1 MTFTD
6 SDDQN
11 TQPELPPDG
20 QTLQESA
27 PVASAGPPQPDTEQM
42 QKLSRWV
49 AADNIADELSD
60 ELLLTIG
67 QRVKDEYQI
76 DVDSRTDWV
85 TKTEKAMDFAMQVA
99 EEKTYPWPK
108 ASNVIFPLMT
118 TSAIQFAARAYPA
131 IIAGRDVA
139 KGIVIGTDDGTPA
152 LAKNGQ
158 PIIDPGGQPRW
169 QMPPGGKQER
179 ANRIGEHMSWQ
190 LLEEM
195 PEWEGETDKLL
206 HILPI
211 VGCVFRKSYFDPGQ
225 GRNFSVLVSAL
236 NVVINYHAKSLDSTP
251 RATEKITLYP
261 IEIEEAERAG
271 TFTKIDYTPEGEQP
285 EGASA
290 EDKDA
295 PKLFLEQ
302 HRYWDLDGDDY
313 PEPYVVTI
321 HAETSRVVRI
331 KARYDEDGVQ
341 FSGKT
346 HKIARIEPVQYYTQ
360 YDFLPNPAGIYGIG
374 FGQLLMPINA
384 AANTSL
390 NQLIDSGHLAN
401 TGGGFIGRGL
411 SMNAGS
417 IRFSPGE
424 YKMVNV
430 AGSAVKDN
438 IVPMQFPG
446 PSMVLFQLLE
456 LLIDAGKDVAAVKD
470 VLTGEQDQHNV
481 PATTTMA
488 LIEQG
493 LKVFTAIYKR
503 VHRALKLEL
512 KKLYRLNSIYLP
524 VESAYRRGDTW
535 KMIQKDD
542 YTQAAGVEPIS
553 DPNMVSDMQ
562 IMANANF
569 LMTFA
574 NDPMCDGMEIR
585 SRVLK
590 AGKVPHVER
599 ILRPPPPNPEFV
611 HKAMELQIK
620 AERDKAAELKDL
632 AQAILFFAQ
641 ADALVGDAHLAWVN
655 SQLASWQSQWEAHA
669 AGGAPGPDGA
679 PNGMQQPP
687 PPMGGA
693 PGPGAH
699 PLTGGM

>member
-1 MTFTD
+1 M
-6 SDDQN
+6 
-11 TQPELPPDG
+11 
-20 QTLQESA
+20 
-27 PVASAGPPQPDTEQM
+27 
-42 QKLSRWV
+42 
-49 AADNIADELSD
+49 DNIATELDS
-60 ELLLTIG
+60 ELLTTIG
-67 QRVKDEYQI
+67 QRVKAEYDIDEKT
-76 DVDSRTDWV
+76 RADWV
-85 TKTEKAMDFAMQVA
+85 TKTEKAMEFAMQVA

-139 KGIVIGTDDGTPA
+139 KGIVIGSDDGTPE
-152 LAKNGQ
+152 LAQNGQ
-158 PIIDPGGQPRW
+158 PIIESGGQPRW
-169 QMPPGGKQER
+169 KVPPGGKQER
-179 ANRIGEHMSWQ
+179 ADRIGEHMSWQ

-211 VGCVFRKSYFDPGQ
+211 AGCVFRKGYFDPGH

-236 NVVINYHAKSLDSTP
+236 NLVINYNAKSLATTP
-251 RATEKITLYP
+251 RVTEKIDLYP
-261 IEIEEAERAG
+261 LQITENERAG
-271 TFTKIDYTPEGEQP
+271 TFLKIDYTPEGTD
-285 EGASA
+285 G
-290 EDKDA
+290 EDVDA
-295 PKLFLEQ
+295 PKKFLEQ

-321 HAETSRVVRI
+321 HAETARVVRI
-331 KARYDEDGVQ
+331 KARYDEAGVQ
-341 FSGKT
+341 FNAKT
-346 HKIARIEPVQYYTQ
+346 HKIARIEPDQFYTQ
-360 YDFLPNPAGIYGIG
+360 YDFLPNPEGIYGIG

-390 NQLIDSGHLAN
+390 NQLIDAGHLSN

-430 AGSAVKDN
+430 AGSSVKEN

-512 KKLYRLNSIYLP
+512 KRLYKLNGIYLQS
-524 VESAYRRGDTW
+524 ETSYRRGDTW
-535 KMIQKDD
+535 KTIQRDD

-553 DPNMVSDMQ
+553 DPNQVSDMQ
-562 IMANANF
+562 KMATANF

-585 SRVLK
+585 KRVLD
-590 AGKVPHVER
+590 AGKIPHTER
-599 ILRPPPPNPEFV
+599 ILKQPQPDPT
-611 HKAMELQIK
+611 HMLKAMEIQIK
-620 AERDKAAELKDL
+620 GEREKAAELKDL

-641 ADALVGDAHLAWVN
+641 ADKVVGDLHLGWVTQ
-655 SQLASWQSQWEAHA
+655 QLEGWKAQFEAHA
-669 AGGAPGPDGA
+669 AGGQAGPDGA
-679 PNGMQQPP
+679 PSGVDQMPH
-687 PPMGGA
+687 
-693 PGPGAH
+693 PGAMPDIGPH
-699 PLTGGM
+699 PLTGPPGGPAGGQPGQPM